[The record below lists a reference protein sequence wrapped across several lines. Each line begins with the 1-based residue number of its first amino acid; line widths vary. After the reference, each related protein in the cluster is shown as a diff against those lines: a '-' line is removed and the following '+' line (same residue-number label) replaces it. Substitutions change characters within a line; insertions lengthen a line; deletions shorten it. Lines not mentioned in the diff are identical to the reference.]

1 MAEQDVLE
9 AIGKLD
15 TRLTRVEQFLPKL
28 ATREEMHVAIDKAV
42 APLATR
48 AEMRA
53 AIDEAVAPLATRDE
67 MHVAIK
73 EEGER
78 SRHFTQVLYEDLKDD
93 IRMLSE
99 HVVTLSARVDAR
111 R

>member
-15 TRLTRVEQFLPKL
+15 TRLTRVEQFLPQL
-28 ATREEMHVAIDKAV
+28 ATREEMHVAIKTAIDDAV
-42 APLATR
+42 TPLATR
-48 AEMRA
+48 
-53 AIDEAVAPLATRDE
+53 
-67 MHVAIK
+67 
-73 EEGER
+73 EELRNEIQGAR
-78 SRHFTQVLYEDLKDD
+78 RFTQVLFEDLKDD

-99 HVVTLSARVDAR
+99 HVVALSARVDAR